1 MAKLSKRNRAI
12 REKVEAGKLYPVEEA
27 VALLAELSAVK
38 FKESV
43 DVAVN
48 LGVDPRKSDQNVR
61 GASVLPHGTG
71 KTVRVACLLKALK
84 PKKRKKRAQ
93 TLSVSMTWP
102 RRFRRVNSI
111 LT

>member
-1 MAKLSKRNRAI
+1 MKLNIAQSSAQSLLSILNDI
-12 REKVEAGKLYPVEEA
+12 LDFSKVEAGKLYQVEEA
-27 VALLAELSAVK
+27 VALLTELSGVK

-71 KTVRVACLLKALK
+71 KTARVI
-84 PKKRKKRAQ
+84 
-93 TLSVSMTWP
+93 VSKDVSFGTMIVST
-102 RRFRRVNSI
+102 
-111 LT
+111 